1 MSDKPPVDDPDLSD
15 SELLELLRNH
25 RIDRRS
31 VMAALGAGGLLSL
44 GVGSAAASHDSP
56 HTPRIDSYYGYSAP
70 ADERL
75 PGTLQPDHEVELHI
89 DMDALT
95 DGDTT
100 TVPFHFEPTG
110 LAVETG
116 DVVRFDFRTPEH
128 TVSAYHPGQGRQ
140 RRVPSGTPPFSSP
153 LVNAGGF
160 WLYEF
165 DRPGTYDLFCAP
177 HELFGMV
184 MRIVAGDPED
194 DAYDGT
200 VGSEGR
206 PPVSRGELAGLGVT
220 AWPFPTPHE
229 LFETAALDVDAVAS
243 NGSVPVSDV
252 EADL

>member
-1 MSDKPPVDDPDLSD
+1 MPERPAADDPELGD
-15 SELLELLRNH
+15 SELIESLRNH

-31 VMAALGAGGLLSL
+31 VVAALGAGGLLSL

-56 HTPRIDSYYGYSAP
+56 HPPRIDPYYGYSAP

-75 PGTLQPDHEVELHI
+75 PGPLQPDREVELHI

-100 TVPFHFEPTG
+100 TLPFHFEPMG
-110 LAVETG
+110 LAVGEG
-116 DVVRFDFRTPEH
+116 DVVRFDCPTPEH

-153 LVNAGGF
+153 LISAGGF

-177 HELFGMV
+177 HQFFGMV
-184 MRIVAGDPED
+184 MRIVVGDPED
-194 DAYDGT
+194 DDYDGT

-220 AWPFPTPHE
+220 AWPFPTSHE
-229 LFETAALDVDAVAS
+229 VFETAALDVDAVVS
-243 NGSVPVSDV
+243 NGSVAVSDV